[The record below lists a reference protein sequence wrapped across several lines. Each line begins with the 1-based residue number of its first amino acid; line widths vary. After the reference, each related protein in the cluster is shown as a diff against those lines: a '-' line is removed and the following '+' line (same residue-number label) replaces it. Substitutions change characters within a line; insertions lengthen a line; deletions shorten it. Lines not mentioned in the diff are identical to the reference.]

1 MGLKVNLSVKV
12 AGIVMRNPVIVAAG
26 TFGYGEEY
34 ESFLNLN
41 QLGAMVT
48 KGITLQPRKGNPPP
62 RIVETDCGLLNSIG
76 LENVGLEV
84 FIKEKLPFLQ
94 RFATPI
100 IVNICGE
107 KEEEYV
113 QISERLDEVEAVS
126 GLEVNVS
133 CPNVEKGGM
142 AFGREAGAVRRL
154 VSKVRKATKLPLIVK
169 LSPNVTDITAIAH
182 AAEDGGADAV
192 SLINTLLGMAI
203 DIERRKPGLANITGG
218 LSGPAIKPV
227 ALRMVWEVAS
237 VVELPVIGMGGIMTP
252 EDAVQFLLAGATA
265 VAVGTANFVNPRAAL
280 EIAQGIEEYLV
291 KNKIPDVNRLREYGV
306 KWKKQN

>member
-1 MGLKVNLSVKV
+1 MVNLSVRV
-12 AGIVMRNPVIVAAG
+12 AGIKMRSPVMVASG

-34 ESFLNLN
+34 EPLVDLN
-41 QLGAMVT
+41 QLGAIVT

-94 RFATPI
+94 RFNTPI

-107 KEEEYV
+107 KEGEYV
-113 QISERLDEVEAVS
+113 QISERLDKVEAVS

-142 AFGREAGAVRRL
+142 AFGRETGTVHRL
-154 VSKVRKATKLPLIVK
+154 VQKIRKITKLPLIVK
-169 LSPNVTDITAIAH
+169 LSPNVTDITTMAQ
-182 AAEDGGADAV
+182 AAEDGGANGL

-203 DIERRKPGLANITGG
+203 DIERRKPCLANITGG

-227 ALRMVWEVAS
+227 ALRMVWEVTS
-237 VVELPVIGMGGIMTP
+237 VVKLPVIGMGGIMTA

-280 EIAQGIEEYLV
+280 EVVRGIEEYLV
-291 KNKIPDVNRLREYGV
+291 KNKIPDVNRLREYGAR
-306 KWKKQN
+306 WEGH